1 MVIWFAA
8 GLLGAAFYLS
18 ALAFRPANG
27 NRLMARIN
35 PSSSQLDSAQS
46 VVFAGNFEQASIWLR
61 QKVIVKSQ
69 LDRVNMELP
78 DFIDLLWVAVFSGSG
93 LYAAI
98 SHLRGRMSGILAAE
112 LDRIVVSLDQGS
124 SLEREI
130 SDLSKRLPSR
140 QVQEFCHKLLWSF
153 ERGTPLVSVLAEQAS
168 ASRGEMRNQLSRLAG
183 RNETR
188 MLIPLVFLILPVTV
202 LFAIY
207 PSLQLLNLNYI

>member
-18 ALAFRPANG
+18 ALALKPASG

-35 PSSSQLDSAQS
+35 APSALLDSAKEGS
-46 VVFAGNFEQASIWLR
+46 FATKFDQLSMWLR
-61 QKVIVKSQ
+61 QKVTAKRR
-69 LDRVNMELP
+69 LDRVNLELP

-98 SHLRGRMSGILAAE
+98 SHLRGRMNGILAAE
-112 LDRIVVSLDQGS
+112 LDRIVVRLDQGS

-130 SDLSKRLPSR
+130 TALSQRLPSR
-140 QVQEFCHKLLWSF
+140 QIQEFCHKLLWSF

-168 ASRGEMRNQLSRLAG
+168 ASRGDMRNQLSRLAG